1 MLAADSSVAKGPQA
15 LSLEQTAL
23 VRRHLAEVLASH
35 AFSGSKR
42 TQDFLQLIVTHAL
55 QREFDS
61 LRERMIGAEM
71 FGRPVS
77 YDTGSDSVVRVK
89 ATDVRK
95 KLAQFYAE
103 NKEEPPVRIELP
115 SGSYV
120 PRFHFEQPDAT
131 AHSQNAT
138 SSEAHAEQ
146 ATAAAGEPSIERPA
160 PPVEGALIAPK
171 RRTSLLVVGAL
182 LAAILVAVTGYT
194 IFNRWYANSHAL
206 REIRSIAILP
216 LQNLSGDPG
225 QEYFADGMTEE
236 LINDLGQVSTL
247 RVISF
252 IRP

>member
-1 MLAADSSVAKGPQA
+1 M
-15 LSLEQTAL
+15 
-23 VRRHLAEVLASH
+23 
-35 AFSGSKR
+35 
-42 TQDFLQLIVTHAL
+42 THAL

-103 NKEEPPVRIELP
+103 NKEEPPV
-115 SGSYV
+115 GSSFRV
-120 PRFHFEQPDAT
+120 VLTCPGFTSNSRMRRHT
-131 AHSQNAT
+131 QNAT

-236 LINDLGQVSTL
+236 LINDLGQVHASRDL
-247 RVISF
+247 LYFGHELQRHEEDGADH
-252 IRP
+252 RP